1 MKRMVLVLAGLL
13 VLTLAPVALAQE
25 KPAKAAPAPKK
36 TDGAIDLGEEK
47 VEGKVK
53 KPEVFYVL
61 VRQRF
66 RYEDLS
72 LKKSFVDLILKSA
85 RSNPF

>member
-1 MKRMVLVLAGLL
+1 
-13 VLTLAPVALAQE
+13 
-25 KPAKAAPAPKK
+25 
-36 TDGAIDLGEEK
+36 LGEER

-66 RYEDLS
+66 LYEDLS
-72 LKKSFVDLILKSA
+72 LKMSFVDLILKSA